1 MLAHESSSFTNLRYR
16 RVRKRVKEVLFRQ
29 DQGSLDTLWIDVLKR
44 FEWLL
49 EFAARR
55 SGEAPSR
62 GGQVWLRWSLGRMI
76 PLRCDILGE
85 RAKCLR
91 RSQLRARILHDE
103 QAPRASV

>member
-1 MLAHESSSFTNLRYR
+1 MLAHESRSFANLRYGR
-16 RVRKRVKEVLFRQ
+16 IREGVEEVVLRQ
-29 DQGSLDTLWIDVLKR
+29 YKGPLDTLWIDVLKR

-91 RSQLRARILHDE
+91 RSQLRARILHGE